1 MQSRMSAIVASKK
14 ELIEL
19 TLKAAVIYDDF
30 DFAARTA
37 ALLERAAIRTD
48 EAMKW
53 DVKPWR
59 LDLLK
64 PSSLAAAALEETMD
78 ADLIVVA
85 LCKTHLLPGALLEWL
100 EEWAAHRQIGDA
112 ALLVRCPEESAGP
125 ISSWNRLKE
134 FAVWRGLLFLGSH
147 YFQNDVDSTDFV
159 HRLWRRKLPVVPAS
173 PWPADPAPAPRHW
186 GINE

>member
-1 MQSRMSAIVASKK
+1 MNAIVARKK

-19 TLKAAVIYDDF
+19 TLKGAVIYDDF

-37 ALLERAAIRTD
+37 ALLERAAIRSD

-53 DVKPWR
+53 DVQPWR

-85 LCKTHLLPGALLEWL
+85 LCKTHLLPDELMEWL
-100 EEWAAHRQIGDA
+100 ENWAAHRQVGDA
-112 ALLVRCPEESAGP
+112 AILVLCPEETAGP
-125 ISSWNRLKE
+125 RSCWNRLKE
-134 FAVWRGLLFLGSH
+134 FAEWRGLLLLGSH
-147 YFQNDVDSTDFV
+147 NLRNDLESMDVV
-159 HRLWRRKLPVVPAS
+159 HHLWQRKQPVIPES
-173 PWPADPAPAPRHW
+173 PWLADPARATRHW
-186 GINE
+186 GLNE

>member
-1 MQSRMSAIVASKK
+1 MNAIVARKS
-14 ELIEL
+14 LIEL

-37 ALLERAAIRTD
+37 TLLERAAIRSD

-64 PSSLAAAALEETMD
+64 PSALAAAALEETRD
-78 ADLIVVA
+78 ADLIVLA
-85 LCKTHLLPGALLEWL
+85 LCKTHRLPDELLEWL
-100 EEWAAHRQIGDA
+100 EQWAAHRQIGDA
-112 ALLVRCPEESAGP
+112 AMMVLCPEETAGP
-125 ISSWNRLKE
+125 MSCWNRLKE
-134 FAVWRGLLFLGSH
+134 FAGWRGLLFLGSH
-147 YFQNDVDSTDFV
+147 TLPTDVESADFV
-159 HRLWRRKLPVVPAS
+159 HRLWQWKQPVVPEL
-173 PWPADPAPAPRHW
+173 PWSADAAQAPRHW